1 MIYKICFQIII
12 KLVVNKSNI
21 MLLFYLLLLLVENLC
36 LIFYW
41 VWKIIYVKWVLMLIK
56 GQYIYQIYMQLFCWG
71 MLILFW
77 SYINIVFILV
87 SDIESGFLVILCI
100 FSLWWMIVFIRVLL
114 LVKIG
119 VLLLQFCVMDWYEN
133 KYFFF
138 DKRKYFYQSFEI
150 IVRGVIKKFVDF
162 NLVVIIYLIVIN
174 ISVFCCNN
182 CFENV
187 DSLILM

>member
-41 VWKIIYVKWVLMLIK
+41 VWKIIKWVLMLIK

-100 FSLWWMIVFIRVLL
+100 FSFWWMIVFIRDLL
-114 LVKIG
+114 LVRIG

-162 NLVVIIYLIVIN
+162 NLVVKIYLIVIN
-174 ISVFCCNN
+174 ISIFCCNN